1 MPVQRWSDRIWV
13 AHLTGQPEF
22 GSDVD
27 YLLRHAS
34 DDGHHADVVLDLS
47 GIETINSHDL
57 SHLLRLRKALHEHG
71 ARLRLTAPSDRIWAV
86 FLAAG
91 LDGVF
96 SFQSDT
102 STALAELQLD
112 PGRRQ

>member
-27 YLLRHAS
+27 YLLRHTG
-34 DDGHHADVVLDLS
+34 DDQPHADVVLDLS
-47 GIETINSHDL
+47 GIDRINSGDL
-57 SHLLRLRKALHEHG
+57 SHLLRLRKALAAVG
-71 ARLRLTAPSDRIWAV
+71 SRLRLTAPSDRIWAV

-91 LDGVF
+91 LDRVF
-96 SFQSDT
+96 AFQPDT
-102 STALAELQLD
+102 PTALAELQIA
-112 PGRRQ
+112 RS